1 MALVFGGEGKG
12 VRPGVREACDD
23 ASHIPMLGK
32 VGSLNVSASAA
43 IVLYEALR
51 QRGTGGAGSQ

>member
-12 VRPGVREACDD
+12 VRPGVRAACDD
-23 ASHIPMLGK
+23 VAHIPMLGK
-32 VGSLNVSASAA
+32 VSSLNVSASAA

-51 QRGTGGAGSQ
+51 QRREGVSGKA